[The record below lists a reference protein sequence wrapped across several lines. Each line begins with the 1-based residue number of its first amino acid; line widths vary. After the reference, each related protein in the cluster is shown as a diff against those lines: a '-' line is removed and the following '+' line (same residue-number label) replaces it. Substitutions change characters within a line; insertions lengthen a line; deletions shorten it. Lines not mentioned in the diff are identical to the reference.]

1 MRNYGADERVIA
13 AFLNNYRVTDIAKAA
28 GISRGTVYKLR
39 RDSEFMTAISDRKAA
54 IVEAAVNRMTGYMIK
69 NVETLQKIADDPEEK
84 SQVRINAINLMATQQ
99 REWMIVSDLQKRV
112 MALEATPVA
121 VIEQFEGAD
130 NADVQ

>member
-69 NVETLQKIADDPEEK
+69 NVETLQKIADDPE
-84 SQVRINAINLMATQQ
+84 
-99 REWMIVSDLQKRV
+99 
-112 MALEATPVA
+112 
-121 VIEQFEGAD
+121 
-130 NADVQ
+130 

>member
-1 MRNYGADERVIA
+1 
-13 AFLNNYRVTDIAKAA
+13 
-28 GISRGTVYKLR
+28 
-39 RDSEFMTAISDRKAA
+39 MTAISDRKAA

-121 VIEQFEGAD
+121 VIEQFEGVD